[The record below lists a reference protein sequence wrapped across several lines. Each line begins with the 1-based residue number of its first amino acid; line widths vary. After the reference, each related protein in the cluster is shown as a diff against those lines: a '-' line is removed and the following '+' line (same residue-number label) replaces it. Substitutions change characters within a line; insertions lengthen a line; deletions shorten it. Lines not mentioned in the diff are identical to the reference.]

1 MNIKKKTT
9 LKKTGKNREEILM
22 SMIASFK
29 IEGINISLDKA
40 LQSLKKVEISL
51 EKGIW

>member
-1 MNIKKKTT
+1 MNIKKNGTI
-9 LKKTGKNREEILM
+9 KKNEKRREEILK

-40 LQSLKKVEISL
+40 LQSLKKVEINL
-51 EKGIW
+51 GK